1 MASLSSKGNQDVLWK
16 ITLLLN
22 FKNQRPGSGLMA
34 YDGHMGHNVAN
45 CLLRYFNN
53 NEVKV
58 CDMDGYQKLLCQ
70 IS

>member
-1 MASLSSKGNQDVLWK
+1 
-16 ITLLLN
+16 
-22 FKNQRPGSGLMA
+22 MA

-45 CLLRYFNN
+45 CLQHYLNN